1 MLEWIRGRGRGR
13 AAGPTME
20 GLFEALEEGNFT
32 EGALRV
38 VALAR
43 EEARRLRHSY
53 VGTEHILLGLLLE
66 DGGAAATVLKG
77 AGVHLDG
84 VRASVEG
91 IVGQDDGDP
100 GPFEEPITPRAKQVL
115 RLARLEAMRSDYGG
129 VGAEHLLLGLVRNAE
144 EGEGLGVAA
153 RVLVDLGVD
162 RLEVRRMIQRE
173 LGIEG

>member
-20 GLFEALEEGNFT
+20 GLFGALEEGGFT
-32 EGALRV
+32 EGGLWV

-43 EEARRLRHSY
+43 EEARRLGHSH
-53 VGTEHILLGLLLE
+53 VGTEHILLGLLRE
-66 DGGAAATVLKG
+66 DGGAAAAVLKG
-77 AGVHLDG
+77 AGAHLDG

-91 IVGQDDGDP
+91 IVGRDEGDP
-100 GPFEEPITPRAKQVL
+100 GPLEEPLTPRAKQVL
-115 RLARLEAMRSDYGG
+115 RLAQQEALRLDHDH
-129 VGAEHLLLGLVRNAE
+129 VGPKHLLLGLVRDAV
-144 EGEGLGVAA
+144 EGEGLGVAG

-162 RLEVRRMIQRE
+162 RLEVRRKIQRE